1 MKHLFSYLQELLE
14 SFYIFLSRNYNYR
27 NRKSQKHA
35 DNSRSHDFLG
45 DVMDTRK
52 LDELDDRIR
61 NKAYSAILE
70 MNADGILH
78 GMGVDCVEVQEGRRK
93 IEVQMAYYSR
103 SRMSVEDVKK
113 MYKRAG
119 LYAISDEEAKK
130 ANTQTLDSKHIDGL
144 AVDIVP
150 IKNNKVWWN
159 APKEVWERMGK
170 IGKENGLLWGGDWK
184 GFQDTPH
191 FEV

>member
-1 MKHLFSYLQELLE
+1 
-14 SFYIFLSRNYNYR
+14 
-27 NRKSQKHA
+27 
-35 DNSRSHDFLG
+35 
-45 DVMDTRK
+45 MDTRK
-52 LDELDDRIR
+52 LEELDDKIR

-70 MNADGILH
+70 MNADAKLRQL
-78 GMGVDCVEVQEGRRK
+78 GVDCVEVQEGRRK

-119 LYAISDEEAKK
+119 LYAISDAEAKT
-130 ANTQTLDSKHIDGL
+130 ANTHTLDSKHIDGL

-150 IKNNKVWWN
+150 IKGDRVWWN
-159 APKEVWERMGK
+159 APAAVWERMGK
-170 IGKENGLLWGGDWK
+170 IGKENGLKWGGDWK
-184 GFQDTPH
+184 GFPDTPH